1 MHNKYLKVFIIS
13 LLLNGLLGVMACA
26 TGNPGIPPDKDPEF
40 WKMWADK
47 RGLG

>member
-1 MHNKYLKVFIIS
+1 MNNKYLKVLVIS
-13 LLLNGLLGVMACA
+13 LLLSGFLGVMACA